1 MELVVYCRRNSE
13 DCWVLNSAVL
23 GPVAE
28 HGCLVCEELLAIE
41 GASWT
46 LNLMGGPYR
55 SFSVT

>member
-1 MELVVYCRRNSE
+1 M
-13 DCWVLNSAVL
+13 NSAVL
-23 GPVAE
+23 GPVAD

-55 SFSVT
+55 SFFSHVTTLQLAAILVHM